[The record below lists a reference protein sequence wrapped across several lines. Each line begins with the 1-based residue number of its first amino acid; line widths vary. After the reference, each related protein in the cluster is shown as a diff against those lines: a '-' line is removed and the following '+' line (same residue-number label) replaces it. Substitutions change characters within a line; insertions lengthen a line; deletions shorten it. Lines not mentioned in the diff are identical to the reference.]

1 MKENFKTKVDYLN
14 SANKV
19 NWMLALF
26 ALISAIPGGIRL
38 VRFIMDSF
46 DNVIEPRNLL
56 GVGDFMLPGI
66 DTGFREPYV
75 TLGILVLS
83 VLMPIIIFLFLLLK
97 KQDLKDGKVGRGLY
111 WFIVI
116 LGIIGVLLGIGII
129 GNLYPQDPTVAS
141 NLQAGPENLFIAGI
155 SALSAITA
163 LVGIVILGKAT
174 KASLIDQYE
183 DEEENEFQLKVF
195 DREEKTA
202 AVTPVTPA
210 TSTQAIEDEKDFSEA
225 TTVLP
230 VQTKPAS
237 PDSDRAPREE
247 LVVPKEM
254 LQPPVAKEKQAEAK
268 TPVAPKVIAVEPT
281 KALETKATTQ
291 TAPIPSEKSTQE
303 PATPVQPKKT
313 EPVTPVHP
321 KKTEPVDIK
330 KDRVLKRKLIAYP
343 GDDTKVILIVREYLL
358 GEFVREWSE
367 IRLKS
372 DFVKKTNRPMV

>member
-1 MKENFKTKVDYLN
+1 MKDNFKTKVDYLN
-14 SANKV
+14 STNKV
-19 NWMLALF
+19 NWILALF

-46 DNVIEPRNLL
+46 DNIIEPSNLL

-83 VLMPIIIFLFLLLK
+83 VLIPIIIFLFLLLK
-97 KQDLKDGKVGRGLY
+97 NQDLKDGKTGTGLY

-163 LVGIVILGKAT
+163 LAGIIFIGKAA
-174 KASLIDQYE
+174 KAPLA
-183 DEEENEFQLKVF
+183 DEEEEEDEFQLMVF
-195 DREEKTA
+195 DRQEQT
-202 AVTPVTPA
+202 TPSTTETPA
-210 TSTQAIEDEKDFSEA
+210 TSPQA
-225 TTVLP
+225 TTSEQEPSESPKILP
-230 VQTKPAS
+230 SKTKTALQEEEN
-237 PDSDRAPREE
+237 APSKE
-247 LVVPKEM
+247 LVASKDST
-254 LQPPVAKEKQAEAK
+254 LAKLKNESKLEAK
-268 TPVAPKVIAVEPT
+268 PDLSK
-281 KALETKATTQ
+281 
-291 TAPIPSEKSTQE
+291 TAI
-303 PATPVQPKKT
+303 PVQPTVALEAKEQVDAPGPTGVSKPKIAASVQPVSQTNSMSETKPT
-313 EPVTPVHP
+313 ETP
-321 KKTEPVDIK
+321 TLDIE

-343 GDDTKVILIVREYLL
+343 GDDTKVILIVREYLH
-358 GEFVREWSE
+358 GKFVREWSE

-372 DFVKKTNRPMV
+372 DFVKKTKRPLA